1 MANKLTPISKSQ
13 KEISKNVIEA
23 STPNAKTL
31 ISDNTKRELQRSV
44 KGDDTKRFHIGLR
57 DIDETIVYY
66 FNNVIKPSVFQNGSR
81 KNVPILYGSPER
93 WKAVQKDGFYRD
105 KNGKIQAP
113 LIMFKRD
120 SIEKNRGLGNKIDP
134 SNPLTYGVFKKQ
146 FSKKNI
152 YDRFS
157 VLTNRTKVDEMYGV
171 IIPDYVT
178 LTYSCIIFTDYIEQM
193 NKIIEAINY
202 ASDSY
207 WGDKE
212 KFNFRAKIDSYTT
225 ATELSQG
232 QDRAAKTT
240 FSIVMYGYV
249 VPDSIQAHIAGMNK
263 YYSKGSVTFQLET
276 AGTLEELTA
285 KAGTSQAETT
295 VRFIDS
301 DGGGIPPQS
310 SLTADEI
317 AYINANNTFIA
328 DNIDAPSNT
337 ATFTN
342 VQMIELPAGFNAN
355 IGRFTVYINGQ
366 YVPPTDYTVS
376 QNGNNIQVTTVPTS
390 VEFSIAAGDEVV
402 LSGKIQAIV

>member
-1 MANKLTPISKSQ
+1 MAQ
-13 KEISKNVIEA
+13 KRRPVPKTQQEISKKQIEA
-23 STPNAKTL
+23 NATGQKP
-31 ISDNTKRELQRSV
+31 IVVNKTKRELQRSV
-44 KGDDTKRFHIGLR
+44 KNDDTKRLHIGLR

-66 FNNVIKPSVFQNGSR
+66 FNNVIKPSVVQNANR
-81 KNVPILYGSPER
+81 KQVPVLYGSPER

-120 SIEKNRGLGNKIDP
+120 SVEKNRGLGNKIDP
-134 SNPLTYGVFKKQ
+134 TNPLTYGIFKKK

-157 VLTNRTKVDEMYGV
+157 VLTSRSKVDELYGV

-178 LTYSCIIFTDYIEQM
+178 LTYSCVIFTDYIEQM

-212 KFNFRAKIDSYTT
+212 KFSFRATIDTYTT

-232 QDRAAKTT
+232 QDRAVKTT
-240 FSIVMYGYV
+240 FNIKMYGYV

-263 YYSKGSVTFQLET
+263 YYSKGTVKFQLET
-276 AGTLEELTA
+276 AGTFEELTA

-295 VRFIDS
+295 TRFVDT

-310 SLTADEI
+310 SLTDAEI
-317 AYINANNTFIA
+317 AYISANNTFIA
-328 DNIDAPSNT
+328 DSVATNI
-337 ATFTN
+337 ATFNNIRFVSPPT
-342 VQMIELPAGFNAN
+342 GFNP
-355 IGRFTVYINGQ
+355 GVERFTVYINGQ
-366 YVPPTDYTVS
+366 YVPPAHYTV
-376 QNGNNIQVTTVPTS
+376 QLDGNNVTVTIAS
-390 VEFSIAAGDEVV
+390 VSTEFNIDSGDEVII
-402 LSGKIQAIV
+402 SGKVEQIP